1 MKDYYLKMSMYI
13 DAWSTQNIDK
23 KSGGL
28 LIGFLRGFWAFLKM
42 YILKLGFLDGQQD
55 LTLAFLRYETTVTK
69 YIDLKVKKK
78 IKKIN

>member
-1 MKDYYLKMSMYI
+1 
-13 DAWSTQNIDK
+13 
-23 KSGGL
+23 
-28 LIGFLRGFWAFLKM
+28 M
-42 YILKLGFLDGQQD
+42 YILKLGFLDGQIG